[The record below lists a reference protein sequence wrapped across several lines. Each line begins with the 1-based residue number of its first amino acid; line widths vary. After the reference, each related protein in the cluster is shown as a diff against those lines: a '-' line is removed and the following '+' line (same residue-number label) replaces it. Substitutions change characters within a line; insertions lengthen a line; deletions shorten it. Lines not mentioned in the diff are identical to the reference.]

1 MQDTFSG
8 LAWHFPMGVGL
19 RSLRGSWGSLAR
31 SSETHTHAHTHTQ
44 GLSCRVEENPLGAG
58 GEKWKWESLSRVR
71 LCHPMDY
78 TAHGILQARIL
89 EWVAFPFSRVSSQP
103 RDWTQV
109 SLFLTQDLNWGLPH
123 CRQILYQLSYQ
134 VGKGQS
140 ERGRASRMVM
150 WNGQSLGN
158 GKAKHQP
165 LSSQGRG
172 QSWVK
177 SPRGV
182 SAFFP
187 PEFSLSKEFSLYFIE
202 RWGLKP

>member
-1 MQDTFSG
+1 MASNPITSWQIDGEQLETVTDFIF
-8 LAWHFPMGVGL
+8 L
-19 RSLRGSWGSLAR
+19 GSKITVDGDGRHKIKRHL
-31 SSETHTHAHTHTQ
+31 
-44 GLSCRVEENPLGAG
+44 LLGRNH
-58 GEKWKWESLSRVR
+58 EPWKWKLLSYVQ
-71 LCHPMDY
+71 LLATPW
-78 TAHGILQARIL
+78 TVVHGILQARIL

-150 WNGQSLGN
+150 WNGQSLGK